1 MERYRFPK
9 KMTRVWRDPVVF
21 HRVPPSGSDEG
32 EGPADGSG
40 VRLLAPPAR
49 VHDLHPQLVKL
60 TGRDAPRDCDGD
72 HILPA
77 ALHPELDE
85 TVEFRLGF
93 GHDGRVRLVD
103 GCLSLGAWHDG
114 HFGCVLSGRAVTG
127 RRGSCQHYYS
137 KL

>member
-9 KMTRVWRDPVVF
+9 KMARVWRDPVVF

-32 EGPADGSG
+32 ERPS
-40 VRLLAPPAR
+40 VRAGERVLVPPAGIR
-49 VHDLHPQLVKL
+49 DLLHELGEHV
-60 TGRDAPRDCDGD
+60 GGDARREGDGD

-93 GHDGRVRLVD
+93 GHDRRVRLVD

-127 RRGSCQHYYS
+127 RRGSCQNYYS